1 MCWAG
6 RLLAP
11 LPLAPMQNAQ
21 LSELRLPSLRSLRF
35 HTGDEGPG
43 AVHAHAPPTPTS
55 ASSHHPQQPWAR
67 APDAPQS
74 SLSAPRPAAPLD
86 RYGPP
91 PAYSFEPAPP
101 LVPAVVGTGS
111 SSEPHEPHAPQH
123 QPQCWQPAPPSQ
135 ASQARA
141 GLSETGTY
149 NGARTIQTPFR
160 FEAPQPSPFDLQPAA
175 GAPRDQHEF
184 AAPAPFYASPDAHSR
199 PATMQ
204 QQQQQYPAPP
214 MPPAWTPTS
223 LSPSTISPLDSMA
236 EKPKPSADGRTKSIS
251 PPDIIAKIVAHCS
264 VLCQFAAK
272 YEPVPQ
278 APPDDEVDEMAEL
291 ALSVVRLIEDLHRV
305 TIGMDEPL
313 PPFSPTILADL
324 GVPCEPS
331 AQSDADREAATPP
344 SSEAAAERGRKR
356 SWDEMASSER
366 ESQADRDMALIR
378 AKRMAQVAQAA
389 NSASGSSAPQSK
401 AKYKKRSPGL
411 KRAMPP
417 EKCQACYNSETPE
430 WRRGPYGARTLC
442 NACGIHYS
450 KMKSKRDGGES
461 DPEEDMAEL
470 RRTVTR
476 NPAEGGGR
484 ARRTKRAHSNSTSKQ
499 FVGGGEFQLAQSS
512 AMASHAPSPPAPL
525 PISPE
530 LQAPRPTQQA
540 PFGNDPS
547 LQNRPAPAI
556 PDPTM
561 QAQHRSLP
569 AFVDYSRQQTA
580 HLPQMTADDR
590 YFQGG
595 MSQSIPQQ
603 NAYAAEPAY
612 PPPSG
617 GGNPLMLNTYSIR
630 SAPPGPAAQPY
641 GHAPSNVRSSPHL
654 AS

>member
-1 MCWAG
+1 
-6 RLLAP
+6 
-11 LPLAPMQNAQ
+11 MQNAQ

-35 HTGDEGPG
+35 HTGDEAG
-43 AVHAHAPPTPTS
+43 AVHAPPTPTS
-55 ASSHHPQQPWAR
+55 ASSHHPQQPWPR

-74 SLSAPRPAAPLD
+74 SAPRPAASLD

-91 PAYSFEPAPP
+91 PAYSFEPAPS
-101 LVPAVVGTGS
+101 LVPAVVAGAGGG
-111 SSEPHEPHAPQH
+111 EHQQQQQPQPQH
-123 QPQCWQPAPPSQ
+123 CWPPPPPSQ
-135 ASQARA
+135 ASQARV

-149 NGARTIQTPFR
+149 NGTMQEPPRARTMQTPFR
-160 FEAPQPSPFDLQPAA
+160 FEPPQPSPFDIQPAT

-184 AAPAPFYASPDAHSR
+184 AAPAPFYPSPDAHSR

-223 LSPSTISPLDSMA
+223 LSPSTISPLDSMS
-236 EKPKPSADGRTKSIS
+236 EKLKPGADNRNKSIS
-251 PPDIIAKIVAHCS
+251 PPDIIAKIVLHCNR
-264 VLCQFAAK
+264 LCEFAAK

-313 PPFSPTILADL
+313 PPFSPSILADL

-366 ESQADRDMALIR
+366 ESQADRDMAIIR

-461 DPEEDMAEL
+461 DPDEDMAEL

-484 ARRTKRAHSNSTSKQ
+484 ARRTKRAHSGSTSKQ
-499 FVGGGEFQLAQSS
+499 FVGGGEFQVAQSS

-530 LQAPRPTQQA
+530 IHAPRPTQQV
-540 PFGNDPS
+540 PFVNDPN
-547 LQNRPAPAI
+547 LQNRPPPPI
-556 PDPTM
+556 GDPTM

-595 MSQSIPQQ
+595 MPQSIPQQ

-630 SAPPGPAAQPY
+630 SAPSGPAPQPY